1 MPEYRRIDAPGATI
15 FFTVVTDRR
24 RPILA
29 SPVAVDLLRAAFRQ
43 TMQRDPFAIDAIV
56 VLPDHVHT
64 IWTLPDGDG
73 CFARRWSA
81 IKAGFTRA
89 FLAAG
94 GREAP
99 QSRSRRVRG
108 ERGVWQ
114 RRFWDHVIRD
124 DDDFGRHVD
133 YIHYN
138 PVKHGLVR
146 CPHAWPHSSFHRHVR
161 EGTYPGDWMC
171 ACAGRRAIPPDFGA
185 LGDRV
190 GE

>member
-15 FFTVVTDRR
+15 FFTVVTHHRR
-24 RPILA
+24 SILA
-29 SPVAVDLLRAAFRQ
+29 DPTAVDLLRRAFRQ
-43 TMQRDPFAIDAIV
+43 AMHRSPFTIDAIV
-56 VLPDHVHT
+56 VLPDHLHA
-64 IWTLPDGDG
+64 IWTLPAGDSK
-73 CFARRWSA
+73 FATRWSA

-94 GREAP
+94 GREAAR
-99 QSRSRRVRG
+99 SSSRRKRG
-108 ERGVWQ
+108 EHGVWQ

-146 CPHAWPHSSFHRHVR
+146 CPHAWRHSSFHRHVR
-161 EGTYPGDWMC
+161 DGTYPADWLC
-171 ACAGRRAIPPDFGA
+171 ACGGRALTTPDFGA
-185 LGDRV
+185 LDDRV

>member
-15 FFTVVTDRR
+15 FFTVVTHRR

-29 SPVAVDLLRAAFRQ
+29 SPVTVDLLRTAFRQ
-43 TMQRDPFAIDAIV
+43 TMQRDPFTIDAIV
-56 VLPDHVHT
+56 VLPDHLHA
-64 IWTLPDGDG
+64 IWTLPPGDAR
-73 CFARRWSA
+73 FAKRWSG
-81 IKAGFTRA
+81 IKAAFTRA

-99 QSRSRRVRG
+99 RGQSRRSRG

-124 DDDFGRHVD
+124 DDDFGNHVD

-138 PVKHGLVR
+138 PVKHGLAR
-146 CPHAWPHSSFHRHVR
+146 CPHAWPSSSFHQHVDN
-161 EGTYPGDWMC
+161 GTYAADWLC
-171 ACAGRRAIPPDFGA
+171 TCAGRTPTPPDFGA
-185 LGDRV
+185 LADHV

>member
-29 SPVAVDLLRAAFRQ
+29 SPLAVDLLRTAFRQ
-43 TMQRDPFAIDAIV
+43 TIERDPFTIDAIV
-56 VLPDHVHT
+56 VLSDDVHA
-64 IWTLPDGDG
+64 IWTLPQSDGR
-73 CFARRWSA
+73 FARRWSA

-94 GREAP
+94 GREAAR
-99 QSRSRRVRG
+99 SRSRCARG

-124 DDDFGRHVD
+124 DDDFGGHVD

-146 CPHAWPHSSFHRHVR
+146 CPHTWAYSSFHRHVR
-161 EGTYPGDWMC
+161 EGTYTGDWMWT
-171 ACAGRRAIPPDFGA
+171 CAGRRPRPPDFGA
-185 LGDRV
+185 FGDRV